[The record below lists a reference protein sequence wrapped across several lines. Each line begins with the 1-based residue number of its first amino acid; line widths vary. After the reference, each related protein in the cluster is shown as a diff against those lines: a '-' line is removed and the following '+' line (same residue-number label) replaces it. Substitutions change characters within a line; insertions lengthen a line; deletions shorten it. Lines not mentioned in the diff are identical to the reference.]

1 MSVNATGNRGNT
13 PTEWAGGGATLGAI
27 GGAIAST
34 PAFMAGIKAAV
45 DAAAAS
51 SLLIPQQIIVFNGM
65 IAALPVALPAMG
77 VGALV
82 GSGVGLSGYCGYKAM
97 NYIWNSTMKKGG

>member
-1 MSVNATGNRGNT
+1 MSVNATGNQENEAGV
-13 PTEWAGGGATLGAI
+13 WAACGAGIGGAT
-27 GGAIAST
+27 ASA
-34 PAFMAGIKAAV
+34 PAFMAGIKAAA

-51 SLLIPQQIIVFNGM
+51 SLLIPQQIIVFNGV

-82 GSGVGLSGYCGYKAM
+82 GAGVGLGGYCGYKAVD
-97 NYIWNSTMKKGG
+97 YVWNSTMKKGG